1 MAEARVRK
9 TLTVTIR
16 ITGLRETIRAF
27 KQWPDDAIV
36 EIRAAS
42 FSIAGFVATKIKASA
57 RLNAQ
62 SALIA
67 PTVRAQKD
75 RLPVVV
81 AGGNRRVGRNK
92 VPAYKV
98 LFGAEFGAVTL
109 AQFRAFN
116 SAGYFFFVT
125 VKENLD
131 YIDREY
137 GEAIDEVNR
146 KWAL

>member
-1 MAEARVRK
+1 MGEKR

-16 ITGLRETIRAF
+16 ISGLRETIRAF
-27 KQWPDDAIV
+27 KNWPKDAV
-36 EIRAAS
+36 AEIRAAS
-42 FSIAGFVATKIKASA
+42 FSIAGYVAVKIKGAA

-75 RLPVVV
+75 RLPVIV

-116 SAGYFFFVT
+116 AGGYFFFST
-125 VKENLD
+125 VDDERD
-131 YIDREY
+131 YIQSEY
-137 GEAIDEVNR
+137 LDAVDEINR
-146 KWAL
+146 RWAL

>member
-1 MAEARVRK
+1 VIRVVKR

-16 ITGLRETIRAF
+16 ISGLRETIRAF
-27 KQWPDDAIV
+27 KQWPEDAIT

-42 FSIAGFVATKIKASA
+42 FSIAGVVAVRIKGAA

-75 RLPVVV
+75 RLPVII
-81 AGGNRRVGRNK
+81 AGGTRRVGRNK
-92 VPAYKV
+92 VPAFKV

-116 SAGYFFFVT
+116 AGGYFFFST
-125 VKENLD
+125 VDAEMD
-131 YIDREY
+131 YISSEY
-137 GEAIDEVNR
+137 VAAVDEVNR
-146 KWAL
+146 RWAL

>member
-1 MAEARVRK
+1 MVKK

-16 ITGLRETIRAF
+16 ISGLRETVRAF
-27 KQWPDDAIV
+27 KNWPSDAIT

-42 FSIAGFVATKIKASA
+42 FSIAGYVATKIKVSA

-67 PTVRAQKD
+67 PTVRAMKD

-81 AGGNRRVGRNK
+81 AGGNRRVGSNR

-109 AQFRAFN
+109 AQFRAFQ
-116 SAGYFFFVT
+116 SGGYFFFVT
-125 VKENLD
+125 V
-131 YIDREY
+131 DREREY
-137 GEAIDEVNR
+137 IQNEYLGAVDEVNR